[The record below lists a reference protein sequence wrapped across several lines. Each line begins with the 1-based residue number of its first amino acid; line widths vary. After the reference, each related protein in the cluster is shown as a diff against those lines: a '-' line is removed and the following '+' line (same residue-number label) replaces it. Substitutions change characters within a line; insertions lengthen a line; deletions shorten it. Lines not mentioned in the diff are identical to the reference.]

1 MTIGDAKAYLKE
13 HNISLILAQ
22 FVDLHGVPKAKAVP
36 VEHLEM
42 ILGDGAGF
50 AGFALWGYGM
60 GPDGPDLMQKGD
72 LNTLRVIPWLPGYAR
87 IACEGYVGGKPY
99 RYDTRAVLSRVSAAV
114 KEEFGYRFFTGLEP
128 EFYLLKNCPRTGQPI
143 PAAEGDSLEKPC
155 YDYAALSQVADY
167 LQTLV
172 SQVRSCGM
180 DVYQIDHEDA
190 NGQYEVNFTYDDAV
204 TSADHYTL
212 FKMAAS
218 TLAKER
224 GLFVSFMPKPFADKT
239 GNGMHMHISL
249 GDAECGNLFSSADD
263 PRGLGLSPL
272 AYRFLAGVLHHAP
285 ALAAVACPTINSYK
299 RLYSATTDSGATWA
313 PIQLAYGDN
322 NRTASVRVTGG
333 HIEVRFPDSSANP
346 YLLSAAILA
355 AGMDGV
361 RRELD
366 PGEPLNRDLYRI
378 GASEIEELGLKQLPS
393 TLAHAL
399 AALDHSEVLREA
411 LGSDLI
417 DEFLM
422 IKRREIGQ
430 FQTSVTDWERN
441 AYLTFH

>member
-22 FVDLHGVPKAKAVP
+22 FVDLHGVAKAKAVP

-60 GPDGPDLMQKGD
+60 GPDGPDLMQRGD

-87 IACEGYVGGKPY
+87 IACEGYVGGEPY
-99 RYDTRAVLSRVSAAV
+99 RFDTRAILSKLTASV
-114 KEEFGYRFFTGLEP
+114 KTEFGFRFFTGLEP
-128 EFYLLKNCPRTGQPI
+128 EFYLLKICPKTGAPI
-143 PAAEGDSLEKPC
+143 PAVEGDILEKPC

-190 NGQYEVNFTYDDAV
+190 NGQYEVNFTYDEAV

-224 GLFVSFMPKPFADKT
+224 GLMVSFMPKPFSEKT
-239 GNGMHMHISL
+239 GNGMHMHVSL
-249 GDAECGNLFSSADD
+249 GNDACGNLFAAKDD

-272 AYRFLAGVLHHAP
+272 AYQFLSGVLEHAP

-299 RLYSATTDSGATWA
+299 RLYASMTDSGATWA
-313 PIQLAYGDN
+313 PVQLAYGDN
-322 NRTASVRVTGG
+322 NRTASIRVTGG

-346 YLLSAAILA
+346 YLLSTAILA
-355 AGMDGV
+355 AGIDGI
-361 RRELD
+361 RRKLD
-366 PGEPLNRDLYRI
+366 PGEPLNRDLFQL
-378 GASEIEELGLKQLPS
+378 GSNEAAELGLSQLPS

-399 AALDHSEVLREA
+399 AALDRSEVLREA
-411 LGSDLI
+411 LGSDLVN
-417 DEFLM
+417 EFLT
-422 IKRREIGQ
+422 IKRREIHQ

-441 AYLTFH
+441 AYLTFY

>member
-1 MTIGDAKAYLKE
+1 MTLDEAKSYLKE
-13 HNISLILAQ
+13 NQISLILAQ

-60 GPDGPDLMQKGD
+60 GPDGPDLMQRGD
-72 LNTLRVIPWLPGYAR
+72 LETLRVIPWLPGYAR
-87 IACEGYVGGKPY
+87 IACEGYVGGQPY
-99 RYDTRAVLSRVSAAV
+99 LYDTRGVLSRVTAAV
-114 KEEFGYRFFTGLEP
+114 KAEFGYDFFTGLEP
-128 EFYLLKNCPRTGQPI
+128 EFYLLKTCPRTGQPI
-143 PAAEGDSLEKPC
+143 PAAEGDALEKPC
-155 YDYAALSQVADY
+155 YDYAALSQVAEY

-190 NGQYEVNFTYDDAV
+190 NGQYEVNFTYDQAV
-204 TSADHYTL
+204 TSADHYIL

-224 GLFVSFMPKPFADKT
+224 GLMVSFMPKPFSDKT

-249 GDAECGNLFSSADD
+249 GNGKMGNLFASADD

-272 AYRFLAGVLHHAP
+272 AYQFLGGVLHHAP

-299 RLYSATTDSGATWA
+299 RLYASKTDSGATWA
-313 PIQLAYGDN
+313 PVQLAYGDN

-355 AGMDGV
+355 AGIDGI
-361 RRELD
+361 RRQLD
-366 PGEPLNRDLYRI
+366 PGEPLNRDLYQI
-378 GASEIEELGLKQLPS
+378 TTPEIAELGLRQLPGS
-393 TLAHAL
+393 LSEAL
-399 AALDHSEVLREA
+399 TALDQSVVLRDA
-411 LGSDLI
+411 LGSALV
-417 DEFLM
+417 DEFLG
-422 IKRREIGQ
+422 IKRREIAQ
-430 FQTSVTDWERN
+430 FQSYVTDWERN
-441 AYLTFH
+441 SYLTFY